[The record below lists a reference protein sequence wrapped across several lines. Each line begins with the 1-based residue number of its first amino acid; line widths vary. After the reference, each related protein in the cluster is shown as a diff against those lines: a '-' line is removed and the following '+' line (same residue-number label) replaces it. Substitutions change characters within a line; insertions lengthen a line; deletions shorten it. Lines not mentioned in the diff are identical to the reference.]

1 MSQEKKIK
9 IKIDSL
15 GKEFYS
21 KKGNIIAFHDINLE
35 IRDGEFWCIVG
46 PSGCGKTTLL
56 RVLAG
61 LEIET
66 SGKIEMIHEDHT
78 KPLNSMVF
86 QEHAIFPW
94 MTVWDNIAY
103 GLKNRRVPK
112 KIIKQ
117 VVDEY
122 IEKTGLQKFA
132 KVFPHQLSGG
142 MKQRVSIA
150 RAFANDPEILFMD
163 EPFASLDEQ
172 NRLILQQELLQI
184 WESNRK
190 TVVFITHSI
199 DEAIFLSDHIML
211 MTGHPGQVKN
221 IFDVNLDRPRDM
233 ATIRKTPDFNN
244 IFSEIW
250 DQLREEVKR

>member
-61 LEIET
+61 LETET